1 MEANQIAVR
10 LYANQ
15 KLGSTYAKGMY
26 HTAVFNAAADVL
38 GKNTK
43 YLLDY
48 HTYDRW
54 QHTATSDEQMEVLD
68 YVSERATGATLA
80 SWVVR
85 YDTATKK
92 KTAING
98 YSTLN
103 VDTNELE
110 LVVLDADAGIQVKWQ
125 LTAKPCRAKGIG
137 NSPTLLATN
146 AKDLAMW
153 G

>member
-15 KLGSTYAKGMY
+15 KLGSTYAKGLY

-54 QHTATSDEQMEVLD
+54 QHTAKSDEQMEVLD
-68 YVSERATGATLA
+68 CVSEHATEATLV

-85 YDTATKK
+85 YDAATKK
-92 KTAING
+92 KTPVIG

-103 VDTNELE
+103 AETNELE
-110 LVVLDADAGIQVKWQ
+110 LVVLDTVADMCAKWQ
-125 LTAKPCRAKGIG
+125 LTAKPCRTVPGK

-146 AKDLAMW
+146 AEDLAMW